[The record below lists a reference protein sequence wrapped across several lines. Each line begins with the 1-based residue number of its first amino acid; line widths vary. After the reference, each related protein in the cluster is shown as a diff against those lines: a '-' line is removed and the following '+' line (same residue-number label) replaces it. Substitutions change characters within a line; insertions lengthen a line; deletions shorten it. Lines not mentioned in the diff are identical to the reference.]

1 MKTNRLNPRET
12 AGPARRGGLWGPGPG
27 RRAIPG
33 ARAVL
38 ALFLGLA
45 ALPAWTQNRP
55 RQVIIKLASM
65 VPENTDWGQA
75 VNKLAAE
82 WSRVTGGEV
91 QLRVYAN
98 GTQGTED
105 EVLRK
110 LNTNTIQ
117 AAIFTSFGMTKLA
130 PDILTLSC
138 PFLIRSDAELDEV
151 LKNVKGDF
159 EAKINSQNY
168 YALALVKA
176 GWVRF
181 FSRNP
186 VLVPGDLKKQKLG
199 SIPSEPQMAQVFRSM
214 GYQVVMVE
222 QNRIL
227 IALNGGTID
236 AIYMSPIFAAG
247 AQYFGVAKN
256 MASINIAPFMGGIVL
271 NKQAWEAIP
280 ERHRA
285 ELIRVTRRVAGELEA
300 SLLKLENE
308 TIRQMK
314 QNGLRENQLSPQQRE
329 EWYADMAR
337 AIPGLLGGAFDR
349 AMYNRIE
356 GILKAYRS
364 RQ

>member
-1 MKTNRLNPRET
+1 MKK
-12 AGPARRGGLWGPGPG
+12 
-27 RRAIPG
+27 AII
-33 ARAVL
+33 L
-38 ALFLGLA
+38 TA
-45 ALPAWTQNRP
+45 ALLFALMPVYGQ
-55 RQVIIKLASM
+55 RQVVIKLASM

-82 WSRVTGGEV
+82 WSRVTNGAV
-91 QLRVYAN
+91 KLQVYAN

-110 LNTNTIQ
+110 LNMNTVQ
-117 AAIFTSFGMTKLA
+117 AAIFTSFGLNKIA
-130 PDILTLSC
+130 PEILTLSC
-138 PFLIRSDAELDEV
+138 PFLIRSEAELDEV

-168 YALALVKA
+168 FALALVKG
-176 GWVRF
+176 GWVKF

-186 VLVPGDLKKQKLG
+186 VLVPADLRRQKVG
-199 SIPSEPQMAQVFRSM
+199 TVPSEPELARAFRSM
-214 GYQVVMVE
+214 GYQIVEVE
-222 QNRIL
+222 QSRIL

-271 NKQAWEAIP
+271 NKRAWESIPAQHRNAII
-280 ERHRA
+280 A
-285 ELIRVTRRVAGELEA
+285 VTQRVGAELEA
-300 SLLKLENE
+300 SLLKLEAD

-314 QNGLRENQLSPQQRE
+314 NNGLRENQVNPQQME
-329 EWYADMAR
+329 EWYNDMTR
-337 AIPGLLGGAFDR
+337 AIPGLLGSTFDR
-349 AMYNRIE
+349 TTYNKID
-356 GILKAYRS
+356 GILRTYRS